1 MHLQVTVDVGI
12 GEVDPPRV
20 RAFGIDCKY
29 LHTVSIKA
37 ELHLMRFGETLDM
50 FVAVPHQSNLNIV
63 LCIDGK
69 RVVDNRSAARSEGQ
83 SVEVVF
89 LREIGRTSTTLEA
102 GVRTGLPMAS
112 RLIFCAAARDLSSSV
127 GESPPTLTL
136 SKP

>member
-1 MHLQVTVDVGI
+1 MHLQVTVDVSI

-89 LREIGRTSTTLEA
+89 LREIGRHHAQCRSLVKPTSRGRSLGRCRYTKE
-102 GVRTGLPMAS
+102 TGHCS
-112 RLIFCAAARDLSSSV
+112 
-127 GESPPTLTL
+127 T
-136 SKP
+136 

>member
-1 MHLQVTVDVGI
+1 MRPGLHGQMHLQVTVDVSI

-50 FVAVPHQSNLNIV
+50 FIAVPHQANLNIV

-69 RVVDNRSAARSEGQ
+69 RVVDNRSTACSEGQ
-83 SVEVVF
+83 SLEVVF
-89 LREIGRTSTTLEA
+89 LCEIRRHQHN
-102 GVRTGLPMAS
+102 VRS
-112 RLIFCAAARDLSSSV
+112 RCAHGPPH
-127 GESPPTLTL
+127 GEPADFLRCSQV
-136 SKP
+136 SFEQCR